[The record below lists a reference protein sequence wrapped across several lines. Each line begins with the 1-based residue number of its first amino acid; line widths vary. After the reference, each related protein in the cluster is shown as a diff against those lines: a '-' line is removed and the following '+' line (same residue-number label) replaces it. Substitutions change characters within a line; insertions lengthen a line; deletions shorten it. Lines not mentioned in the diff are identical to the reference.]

1 MAMVLEI
8 CKVNI
13 NELNLVLL
21 QVLNAETGIIGII
34 SRLDHF
40 VELGV
45 NILWIS
51 PIFKSPMADFGYD
64 ISDFTD
70 IDPIFGTI
78 DDFSQLAAAAKAKGS

>member
-1 MAMVLEI
+1 MSYTLFIVRSKYVL
-8 CKVNI
+8 K
-13 NELNLVLL
+13 
-21 QVLNAETGIIGII
+21 GIT

-51 PIFKSPMADFGYD
+51 PIFKSPMVDFGYD

-70 IDPIFGTI
+70 IDPIFGTMA
-78 DDFSQLAAAAKAKGS
+78 DFTDLTAAAKSKGYHSFIITQHN

>member
-8 CKVNI
+8 CRVNI
-13 NELNLVLL
+13 KKLNLVLL
-21 QVLNAETGIIGII
+21 QVLNAEAGIIGII

-45 NILWIS
+45 NILWSS
-51 PIFKSPMADFGYD
+51 PIFKSPMA
-64 ISDFTD
+64 DFTD